1 MEMSLVAPVKDG
13 KIQDVSA
20 SGTSNSTEKEKKTGS
35 SSLDKQ
41 AFLQLLVAQMKY
53 QDPLEPT
60 SNTEYISQLAT
71 FSSLEE
77 MQNMRSSMDLQRA
90 SSLVGQEVYM
100 KTTNATTGDTD
111 YVHGI
116 VDYVTYENGKAFLSI
131 NGSLYPLDDLDSVY
145 NQEYTEAYSMAYDFT
160 VALNKLPSASK
171 LTVSNFEDVEK
182 LQKTYES
189 MSDYQKGYLTSDNKK
204 KIEELIAKMN
214 EMKKAIE
221 EAENAQGSSSTSGTE
236 NEDKTSSAEKTEN
249 TDEISSAEETE
260 SSDETSSA
268 EETGNTDK
276 TSSETEAADETSST
290 EGSDEAEAVAE
301 ETGSTEGEESGEGTE

>member
-1 MEMSLVAPVKDG
+1 MSLVAPVKDG

-100 KTTNATTGDTD
+100 KTTDSTTGDTD
-111 YVHGI
+111 FVHGI

-131 NGSLYPLDDLDSVY
+131 GGSLYPLDDLDSVY

-182 LQKTYES
+182 LQKIYES
-189 MSDYQKGYLTSDNKK
+189 MSDYQKGYLTNDNKT

-214 EMKKAIE
+214 EMKKTIE
-221 EAENAQGSSSTSGTE
+221 EAEKAEESSSTDETQNEDGTSSTEETE
-236 NEDKTSSAEKTEN
+236 NTDKTSSAEETEN
-249 TDEISSAEETE
+249 TDNI
-260 SSDETSSA
+260 
-268 EETGNTDK
+268 
-276 TSSETEAADETSST
+276 SSETEAEAADETVST
-290 EGSDEAEAVAE
+290 EGSSEAESVAE
-301 ETGSTEGEESGEGTE
+301 ETQSTEGEESGEGTE

>member
-1 MEMSLVAPVKDG
+1 MSLVAPVKDG

-100 KTTNATTGDTD
+100 KTTDSTTGDTD
-111 YVHGI
+111 FVHGI

-131 NGSLYPLDDLDSVY
+131 GGSLYPLDDLDSVY

-182 LQKTYES
+182 LQKIYES
-189 MSDYQKGYLTSDNKK
+189 MSDYQKGYLTNDNKT

-214 EMKKAIE
+214 EMKKTIE
-221 EAENAQGSSSTSGTE
+221 EAEKAEESSSTDETQ
-236 NEDKTSSAEKTEN
+236 NEDGTSST
-249 TDEISSAEETE
+249 EETE
-260 SSDETSSA
+260 
-268 EETGNTDK
+268 NTDK
-276 TSSETEAADETSST
+276 TSSTEETENTDKISSETEAEAADETVST
-290 EGSDEAEAVAE
+290 EGSSEAESVAE
-301 ETGSTEGEESGEGTE
+301 ETQSTEGEESGEGTE

>member
-77 MQNMRSSMDLQRA
+77 MQNMRSSMELQRA

-100 KTTNATTGDTD
+100 KTTDSTTGDTD
-111 YVHGI
+111 FVHGI

-131 NGSLYPLDDLDSVY
+131 GGSLYPLDDLDSVY

-182 LQKTYES
+182 LQKIYES
-189 MSDYQKGYLTSDNKK
+189 MSDYQKGYLTNDNKT

-214 EMKKAIE
+214 EMKKTIE
-221 EAENAQGSSSTSGTE
+221 EAEKAEESSSTDETQNEDGTSSTEETE
-236 NEDKTSSAEKTEN
+236 NTDKTSSAEETEN
-249 TDEISSAEETE
+249 TDKI
-260 SSDETSSA
+260 
-268 EETGNTDK
+268 
-276 TSSETEAADETSST
+276 SSETEAEAADETVST
-290 EGSDEAEAVAE
+290 EGSSEAESVAE
-301 ETGSTEGEESGEGTE
+301 ETQSTEGEESGEGTE

>member
-1 MEMSLVAPVKDG
+1 MSLVAPVKDG

-100 KTTNATTGDTD
+100 KTTDSTTGDTD
-111 YVHGI
+111 FVHGI

-131 NGSLYPLDDLDSVY
+131 GGSLYPLDDLDSVY

-171 LTVSNFEDVEK
+171 LTVSNFVDVEK
-182 LQKTYES
+182 LQKIYES
-189 MSDYQKGYLTSDNKK
+189 MSDYQKGYLTNDNKT

-214 EMKKAIE
+214 EMKKTIE
-221 EAENAQGSSSTSGTE
+221 EAEKAEESSSTDETQNEDGTSSTEETE
-236 NEDKTSSAEKTEN
+236 NTDKTSSAEETEN
-249 TDEISSAEETE
+249 TDKI
-260 SSDETSSA
+260 
-268 EETGNTDK
+268 
-276 TSSETEAADETSST
+276 SSETEAEAADETVST
-290 EGSDEAEAVAE
+290 EGSSEAESVAE
-301 ETGSTEGEESGEGTE
+301 ETQSTEGEESGEGTE

>member
-1 MEMSLVAPVKDG
+1 MDA
-13 KIQDVSA
+13 SA
-20 SGTSNSTEKEKKTGS
+20 SATSLSTSKTADNN
-35 SSLDKQ
+35 SLDKD

-100 KTTNATTGDTD
+100 KTTDSTTGDTD
-111 YVHGI
+111 FVHGI

-131 NGSLYPLDDLDSVY
+131 GGSLYPLDDLDSVY

-182 LQKTYES
+182 LQKIYES
-189 MSDYQKGYLTSDNKK
+189 MSDYQKGYLTNDNKT

-214 EMKKAIE
+214 EMKKTIE
-221 EAENAQGSSSTSGTE
+221 EAEKAEESSSTDETQNEDGTSSTEETE
-236 NEDKTSSAEKTEN
+236 NTDKTSSAEETEN
-249 TDEISSAEETE
+249 TDKI
-260 SSDETSSA
+260 
-268 EETGNTDK
+268 
-276 TSSETEAADETSST
+276 SSETEAEAADETVST
-290 EGSDEAEAVAE
+290 EGSSEEESVAE
-301 ETGSTEGEESGEGTE
+301 ETQSTEGEESGEGTE

>member
-1 MEMSLVAPVKDG
+1 MSLVAPVKDG

-100 KTTNATTGDTD
+100 KTTDSTTGDTD
-111 YVHGI
+111 FVHGI

-131 NGSLYPLDDLDSVY
+131 GGSLYPLDDLDSVY

-182 LQKTYES
+182 LRK
-189 MSDYQKGYLTSDNKK
+189 LV
-204 KIEELIAKMN
+204 
-214 EMKKAIE
+214 
-221 EAENAQGSSSTSGTE
+221 NA
-236 NEDKTSSAEKTEN
+236 
-249 TDEISSAEETE
+249 
-260 SSDETSSA
+260 
-268 EETGNTDK
+268 
-276 TSSETEAADETSST
+276 
-290 EGSDEAEAVAE
+290 
-301 ETGSTEGEESGEGTE
+301 

>member
-1 MEMSLVAPVKDG
+1 MSLVAPVKDG

-100 KTTNATTGDTD
+100 KTTDSTTGDTD
-111 YVHGI
+111 FVHGI

-131 NGSLYPLDDLDSVY
+131 GGSLYPLDDLDSVY

-182 LQKTYES
+182 LQKIYES
-189 MSDYQKGYLTSDNKK
+189 MSDYQKGYLTNDNKT

-214 EMKKAIE
+214 EMKKTIE
-221 EAENAQGSSSTSGTE
+221 EAEKAEESSSTDKTQNEDGTSSTEETE
-236 NEDKTSSAEKTEN
+236 NTDKTSSAEETEN
-249 TDEISSAEETE
+249 TDKI
-260 SSDETSSA
+260 
-268 EETGNTDK
+268 
-276 TSSETEAADETSST
+276 SSETEAEAADETVST
-290 EGSDEAEAVAE
+290 EGSSEAESVAE
-301 ETGSTEGEESGEGTE
+301 ETQSTEGEESGEGTE

>member
-1 MEMSLVAPVKDG
+1 MSLVAPVKDG

-100 KTTNATTGDTD
+100 KTTDSTTGDTD
-111 YVHGI
+111 FVHGI

-131 NGSLYPLDDLDSVY
+131 GGSLYPLDDLDSVY

-182 LQKTYES
+182 LQKIYES
-189 MSDYQKGYLTSDNKK
+189 MSDYQKGYLTNDNKT

-214 EMKKAIE
+214 EMKKTIE
-221 EAENAQGSSSTSGTE
+221 EAEKAEESSSTDETQ
-236 NEDKTSSAEKTEN
+236 NEDGTSST
-249 TDEISSAEETE
+249 EETE
-260 SSDETSSA
+260 
-268 EETGNTDK
+268 NTDK
-276 TSSETEAADETSST
+276 TSSVEETENTDKISSETEAEAADETVST
-290 EGSDEAEAVAE
+290 EGSSEAESVAE
-301 ETGSTEGEESGEGTE
+301 ETQSTEGEESGEGTE

>member
-1 MEMSLVAPVKDG
+1 MSLVAPVKDG

-100 KTTNATTGDTD
+100 KTTDSTTGDTD
-111 YVHGI
+111 FVHGI

-131 NGSLYPLDDLDSVY
+131 GGSLYPLDDLDSVY

-182 LQKTYES
+182 LQKIYES
-189 MSDYQKGYLTSDNKK
+189 MSDYQKGYLTNDNKT

-214 EMKKAIE
+214 EMKAAIE
-221 EAENAQGSSSTSGTE
+221 EAEKAEESSSTDETQNEDGTSSTEETE
-236 NEDKTSSAEKTEN
+236 NTDKTSSAEETEN
-249 TDEISSAEETE
+249 TDKI
-260 SSDETSSA
+260 
-268 EETGNTDK
+268 
-276 TSSETEAADETSST
+276 SSETEAEAADETVST
-290 EGSDEAEAVAE
+290 EGSSEAESVAE
-301 ETGSTEGEESGEGTE
+301 ETQSTEGEESGEGTE

>member
-1 MEMSLVAPVKDG
+1 MSLVAPVKDG

-77 MQNMRSSMDLQRA
+77 MQNMRSAMDLQRA

-100 KTTNATTGDTD
+100 KTTDSTTGDTD
-111 YVHGI
+111 FVHGI

-131 NGSLYPLDDLDSVY
+131 GGSLYPLDDLDSVY

-182 LQKTYES
+182 LQKIYES
-189 MSDYQKGYLTSDNKK
+189 MSDYQKGYLTNDNKT

-214 EMKKAIE
+214 EMKKTIE
-221 EAENAQGSSSTSGTE
+221 EAEKAEESSSTDETQNEDGTSSTEETE
-236 NEDKTSSAEKTEN
+236 NTDKTSSAEETEN
-249 TDEISSAEETE
+249 TDKI
-260 SSDETSSA
+260 
-268 EETGNTDK
+268 
-276 TSSETEAADETSST
+276 SSETEAEAADETVST
-290 EGSDEAEAVAE
+290 EGSSEAESVAE
-301 ETGSTEGEESGEGTE
+301 ETQSTEGEESGEGTE

>member
-1 MEMSLVAPVKDG
+1 MSLVAPVKDG

-100 KTTNATTGDTD
+100 KTTDSTTGDTD
-111 YVHGI
+111 FVHGI

-131 NGSLYPLDDLDSVY
+131 GGSLYPLDDLDSVY

-182 LQKTYES
+182 LQKIYES
-189 MSDYQKGYLTSDNKK
+189 MSDYQKGYLTNDNKT

-214 EMKKAIE
+214 EMKKTIE
-221 EAENAQGSSSTSGTE
+221 EAEKAEESSSTDETQNEDGTSSTE
-236 NEDKTSSAEKTEN
+236 ETEDTDKTSSAEETEN
-249 TDEISSAEETE
+249 TDKI
-260 SSDETSSA
+260 
-268 EETGNTDK
+268 
-276 TSSETEAADETSST
+276 SSETEAEAADETVST
-290 EGSDEAEAVAE
+290 EGSSEEESVAE
-301 ETGSTEGEESGEGTE
+301 ETQSTEGEESGEGTE